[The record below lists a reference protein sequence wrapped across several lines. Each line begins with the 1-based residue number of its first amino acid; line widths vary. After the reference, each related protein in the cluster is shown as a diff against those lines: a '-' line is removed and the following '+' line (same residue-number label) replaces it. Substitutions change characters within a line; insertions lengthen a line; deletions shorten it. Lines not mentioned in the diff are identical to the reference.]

1 MKRIFT
7 MIIACLM
14 FAYSIPAVFAGND
27 FTSVSAYNENVIQT
41 EKNVDLPVKIK
52 AKSAILME
60 VSSGSVLLEYNADKK
75 MYPASVTKIMTMLLV
90 TEAISAGKISLTDT
104 VTCSKNA
111 ASKGGSQIWLEE
123 GETMTVDELLKATVI
138 GSANDAATLLG
149 EYVAGSE
156 EAFVSLMNT
165 RAKELKMN
173 NTNFENATGL
183 DDTSKTHLTTARDI
197 GIMSCEL
204 LKHDI
209 IRNYS
214 TVWMDSLRDGK
225 TELVNTNK
233 LVRFYNGTT
242 GLKTGTTEKAGCCIS
257 ASAERDGFHIVAVVM
272 GAENSNDRFETAK
285 SMLTWGF
292 SNYITVTPAVDEN
305 LITDIKVLNG
315 ESESV
320 KPKIPAINKIL
331 IKKGDEEK
339 ITQEV
344 ELPVDVEAPVL
355 EGQKLG
361 TLSFSLNG
369 KIISSYDL
377 NAQSAVD
384 RLSVFTSLKRI
395 TLFLLTG
402 ERA

>member
-1 MKRIFT
+1 MKRKFT

-14 FAYSIPAVFAGND
+14 FAYSVTTVFAGSD

-242 GLKTGTTEKAGCCIS
+242 GLKTGTTEKAGCCVS

-272 GAENSNDRFETAK
+272 GAKNSNDRFETAK

-292 SNYITVTPAVDEN
+292 SNYTTVTPAVDEN
-305 LITDIKVLNG
+305 LITDVKVLNG

-320 KPKIPAINKIL
+320 KPKIPATNKIL

-384 RLSVFTSLKRI
+384 RLSFFTSLKRI

>member
-14 FAYSIPAVFAGND
+14 FAYSIPAVFAEND
-27 FTSVSAYNENVIQT
+27 FTSVSAYNENVVQT
-41 EKNVDLPVKIK
+41 EKNVDLPIKIK

-173 NTNFENATGL
+173 NTHFDNATGL

-197 GIMSCEL
+197 SIMSCEL
-204 LKHDI
+204 LKYDI

-242 GLKTGTTEKAGCCIS
+242 GLKTGTTSKAGCCIS

-285 SMLTWGF
+285 KMLNWGF
-292 SNYITVTPAVDEN
+292 SNYKTVTPVVDES
-305 LITDIKVLNG
+305 LITKIKVLNG
-315 ESESV
+315 ESEYV
-320 KPKIPAINKIL
+320 KPELPKINKLLVKI
-331 IKKGDEEK
+331 GDADK
-339 ITQEV
+339 ITQNV
-344 ELPVDVEAPVL
+344 ELPVDLEAPVYG
-355 EGQKLG
+355 GQKLG
-361 TLSFSLNG
+361 TLTFLLNG
-369 KIISSYDL
+369 NELASYNL
-377 NAQSAVD
+377 TAPNTVEK
-384 RLSVFTSLKRI
+384 LSFFTSLKRI
-395 TLFLLTG
+395 SAFLMTG
-402 ERA
+402 KKS